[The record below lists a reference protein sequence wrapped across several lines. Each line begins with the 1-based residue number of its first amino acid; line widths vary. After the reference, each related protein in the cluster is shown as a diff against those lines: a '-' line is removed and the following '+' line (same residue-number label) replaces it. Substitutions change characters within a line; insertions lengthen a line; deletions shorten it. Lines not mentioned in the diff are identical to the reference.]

1 MKFDTYSKFTESLTN
16 KLNIMY
22 VHGYNSDLNS
32 STSSKLKIELA
43 KKIGEFNWFS
53 PSIQND
59 PISSINF
66 IQKYVQQNKIDVI
79 IGSSLGGFKVLNSYL
94 PNILKIVINPLIDS
108 SLITNES
115 IKNNKTF
122 KQCDIIFNNSIV
134 SKGKSLPT
142 DNKLIGIFST
152 NDETIN
158 QNENLKL
165 FKLFL
170 GNSKN
175 PLNIN
180 KINDTHIPTNLKV
193 VSNIIAESISSFNE
207 KVISFNESFNT
218 DLSIPF
224 SIVDG
229 LQKVYDNDKLIYE
242 SFVNLFS
249 DEDKLI
255 YLDRIV
261 ELLNLTYASIGGYL
275 GRSDWKT
282 EELKADILENDLI
295 KLWRSGGKIIG
306 GSTYKFKGGRKTT
319 GIFHDNTQSGKD
331 IVNKILHDDF
341 RLKDRNTWAEVSGA
355 HAKILSRNEFAIP
368 LPAIYAEELL
378 KKKIQIVDEYYY
390 IRDIGGKPMTKMI
403 YVSNMKIK

>member
-1 MKFDTYSKFTESLTN
+1 M
-16 KLNIMY
+16 
-22 VHGYNSDLNS
+22 
-32 STSSKLKIELA
+32 
-43 KKIGEFNWFS
+43 
-53 PSIQND
+53 
-59 PISSINF
+59 
-66 IQKYVQQNKIDVI
+66 
-79 IGSSLGGFKVLNSYL
+79 GGFKVLNSYL

-355 HAKILSRNEFAIP
+355 PAKILSRNEFAIP
-368 LPAIYAEELL
+368 LPAIYAEKLL
-378 KKKIQIVDEYYY
+378 NKKYK
-390 IRDIGGKPMTKMI
+390 
-403 YVSNMKIK
+403 